1 MAALT
6 MRAAPPIGSLSPSA
20 DLLPHVHHVATT
32 VAHLQTWR
40 ANPPTAILPNATQ
53 TIMTFTIDIQLVS
66 REKIRDGRHLLDEIN
81 NDPEEEL
88 SDGEDRNQT
97 LPVLPSNLVTNE
109 QATLY
114 LTIVQLKRLFAMRDQ
129 SVYRLAKDAHMR
141 FHRRQFP
148 EAYALIGN
156 AVALWNGLVA
166 AGRG

>member
-1 MAALT
+1 
-6 MRAAPPIGSLSPSA
+6 
-20 DLLPHVHHVATT
+20 
-32 VAHLQTWR
+32 
-40 ANPPTAILPNATQ
+40 
-53 TIMTFTIDIQLVS
+53 MTFTIDIQLGS

-114 LTIVQLKRLFAMRDQ
+114 LTIVQLKRSFAMRDQ

-166 AGRG
+166 AGSG